1 MKKPKW
7 VVKKEIDEKI
17 AQKQTYWIF
26 GLHAVRDALI
36 NPNRKK
42 FRLMV
47 TKNAESKLLDSIEVS
62 GVLPEVFDTRQFR
75 PPIDEKSVHQGAV
88 LEVASLQWESLE
100 DILMNSKTNP
110 ARLILLDQVTDPHNV
125 GAILRSAEVFGAS
138 AVVGTKIHSPSET
151 GALAKSAS
159 GALERQ
165 PYIRI
170 RNLADTI
177 QYLKKIGFL
186 CVGLDGE
193 SETNFTEL
201 KEISHRP
208 TALVFGA
215 EGPGLRF
222 RTKETVDLLAKIP
235 FSTDFGSLN
244 VSNAA
249 AVALFQLQQMSN
261 HSN

>member
-1 MKKPKW
+1 M
-7 VVKKEIDEKI
+7 
-17 AQKQTYWIF
+17 
-26 GLHAVRDALI
+26 
-36 NPNRKK
+36 
-42 FRLMV
+42 
-47 TKNAESKLLDSIEVS
+47 
-62 GVLPEVFDTRQFR
+62 
-75 PPIDEKSVHQGAV
+75 
-88 LEVASLQWESLE
+88 
-100 DILMNSKTNP
+100 
-110 ARLILLDQVTDPHNV
+110 
-125 GAILRSAEVFGAS
+125 RSAEVFGAS

-165 PYIRI
+165 PYVRI

-186 CVGLDGE
+186 CVGLDGD
-193 SETNFTEL
+193 SETTFTEL
-201 KEISHRP
+201 KEISNRP
-208 TALVFGA
+208 TALVLGA

-249 AVALFQLQQMSN
+249 AVAMFQLQQMSN